1 MDSVNLSSDLGEE
14 QIELLLA
21 LDRLF
26 LKRSEWASARSRPIG
41 VADLSDEFDHE
52 QRDTHTPTLL
62 GL

>member
-1 MDSVNLSSDLGEE
+1 MDSVNLSSNLREE

-26 LKRSEWASARSRPIG
+26 LKRSEWASQRRRPIG
-41 VADLSDEFDHE
+41 VADLSDEFTHD
-52 QRDTHTPTLL
+52 QRGTHTPTLL